1 MAAEG
6 RVPVSVRRW
15 APVEQLAAFS
25 RRQWRMAGWSY
36 LAALLV
42 MGVAGE
48 TLPGA
53 SVGRIVPVRWW
64 NYVTLILSPPLI
76 ALIAATFVP
85 PGQPRSSRRWG
96 KTGTGVGG
104 GAGTL
109 AMACPVCNPLAIPIA
124 GAGHRQGASDPA
136 DARAGLAP
144 ATGASRLA
152 GRDEGRG
159 NQRDQRRR
167 QDQRDVVPPP
177 DGHDA
182 AYRGTRQRLARD
194 SHDQQGG
201 QIAPARHPPLP
212 PRECRQLFD
221 GRPSP
226 DAHRHAPLSCHH
238 CLRLDVLWI

>member
-36 LAALLV
+36 LAALLI

-53 SVGRIVPVRWW
+53 SVGRIVPIGWW

-104 GAGTL
+104 VAGTL
-109 AMACPVCNPLAIPIA
+109 AMACPVCNPLAIPIFGAA
-124 GAGHRQGASDPA
+124 GVLSF
-136 DARAGLAP
+136 LAP
-144 ATGASRLA
+144 YRSVIALASIVVLVVTLLLRL
-152 GRDEGRG
+152 RT
-159 NQRDQRRR
+159 
-167 QDQRDVVPPP
+167 
-177 DGHDA
+177 
-182 AYRGTRQRLARD
+182 TRTCQLARP
-194 SHDQQGG
+194 GG
-201 QIAPARHPPLP
+201 PPTAPAR
-212 PRECRQLFD
+212 
-221 GRPSP
+221 
-226 DAHRHAPLSCHH
+226 
-238 CLRLDVLWI
+238 